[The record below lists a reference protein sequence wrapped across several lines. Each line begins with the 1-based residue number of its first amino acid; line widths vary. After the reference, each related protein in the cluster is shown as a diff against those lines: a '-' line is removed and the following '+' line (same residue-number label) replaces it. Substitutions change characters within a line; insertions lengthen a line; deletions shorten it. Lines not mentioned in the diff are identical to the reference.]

1 MDADGID
8 TGDYAEYMT
17 VPAGDLTPGVY
28 LIGTDAEQDADTE
41 EELDRDLNNG
51 DLNNGDLNNGDLDDG
66 DLDDDDQF
74 GDGAPR
80 LVYSVQSDDFWT
92 RVEMADLRAT
102 QIYEEAHA
110 MNPTSNVEPKRF
122 TTVEAFGSNE
132 LVYILRIRRGGWDV
146 G

>member
-17 VPAGDLTPGVY
+17 VPAGELQPGVY
-28 LIGTDAEQDADTE
+28 LIGTDADSDADIE
-41 EELDRDLNNG
+41 EELERDLDTAGIDNG
-51 DLNNGDLNNGDLDDG
+51 IDD
-66 DLDDDDQF
+66 DLDDDIDAAHVT
-74 GDGAPR
+74 DGAPR

-92 RVEMADLRAT
+92 RVELADLRAS
-102 QIYEEAHA
+102 QLYEEEHA
-110 MNPTSNVEPKRF
+110 RNPSKNTEPKRF
-122 TTVEAFGSNE
+122 TTVEAFGSDE

>member
-41 EELDRDLNNG
+41 EELDD
-51 DLNNGDLNNGDLDDG
+51 DLDN
-66 DLDDDDQF
+66 DDDDDHV

-110 MNPTSNVEPKRF
+110 LNPTSNVEPKRF

>member
-17 VPAGDLTPGVY
+17 VPAGDLQPGVY

-41 EELDRDLNNG
+41 EELEDDLENE
-51 DLNNGDLNNGDLDDG
+51 DEDDVASVT
-66 DLDDDDQF
+66 
-74 GDGAPR
+74 DGAPR

-92 RVEMADLRAT
+92 RVELADMRAA
-102 QIYEEAHA
+102 QLYEEAHA
-110 MNPTSNVEPKRF
+110 RNPAVNTEPKRF

>member
-17 VPAGDLTPGVY
+17 VPAGDLQPGVY

-41 EELDRDLNNG
+41 EELDDDLENED
-51 DLNNGDLNNGDLDDG
+51 DLEVEHVT
-66 DLDDDDQF
+66 
-74 GDGAPR
+74 DGAPR

-92 RVEMADLRAT
+92 RVELADLRAT

-110 MNPTSNVEPKRF
+110 RNPSTNAEPKRF

-132 LVYILRIRRGGWDV
+132 LVYILRIRRGGWGDDE
-146 G
+146 

>member
-41 EELDRDLNNG
+41 EELDRDLSEE
-51 DLNNGDLNNGDLDDG
+51 DLDDE
-66 DLDDDDQF
+66 DDDRF

-102 QIYEEAHA
+102 QIYEEGHA
-110 MNPTSNVEPKRF
+110 MNPLTNVEPKRF
-122 TTVEAFGSNE
+122 TTVEAFGSTE

-146 G
+146 DQL

>member
-17 VPAGDLTPGVY
+17 VAAGDLQPGVY
-28 LIGTDAEQDADTE
+28 LIGTDADHDADIE
-41 EELDRDLNNG
+41 EELERDLDTAG
-51 DLNNGDLNNGDLDDG
+51 IDEDEDDA
-66 DLDDDDQF
+66 DAAHVS
-74 GDGAPR
+74 DGAPR

-92 RVEMADLRAT
+92 RVELADLRAS
-102 QIYEEAHA
+102 QLYEEEHA
-110 MNPTSNVEPKRF
+110 RNPSKNTEPRRF
-122 TTVEAFGSNE
+122 TTVEAFGSDE

>member
-17 VPAGDLTPGVY
+17 VPAGDLQPGVY
-28 LIGTDAEQDADTE
+28 LIGTDAEQDADSE
-41 EELDRDLNNG
+41 EELDRDLQDG
-51 DLNNGDLNNGDLDDG
+51 EVEDDLDVAHVT
-66 DLDDDDQF
+66 
-74 GDGAPR
+74 DGAPR

-92 RVEMADLRAT
+92 RVELADLRAT

-110 MNPTSNVEPKRF
+110 RKPSTNTEPKRF

-146 G
+146 E

>member
-1 MDADGID
+1 MDVDGID

-17 VPAGDLTPGVY
+17 VPAGDLQPGVY

-41 EELDRDLNNG
+41 EELDDE
-51 DLNNGDLNNGDLDDG
+51 DS
-66 DLDDDDQF
+66 DDDIEIAHVT
-74 GDGAPR
+74 DGAPR

-92 RVEMADLRAT
+92 RVELADLRAT
-102 QIYEEAHA
+102 QLYEEAHA
-110 MNPTSNVEPKRF
+110 RNPEVNTEPKRF

-146 G
+146 GEPDLD

>member
-8 TGDYAEYMT
+8 TGDYAEYLT
-17 VPAGDLTPGVY
+17 VPAGELRPGVY
-28 LIGTDAEQDADTE
+28 LIGTDVGEDEDTD
-41 EELDRDLNNG
+41 EELD
-51 DLNNGDLNNGDLDDG
+51 DDE
-66 DLDDDDQF
+66 DDDEIDRTT
-74 GDGAPR
+74 DSAPR

-92 RVEMADLRAT
+92 RVELADLRAT
-102 QIYEEAHA
+102 QIYEEQHA
-110 MNPTSNVEPKRF
+110 RNPNSNVEAKRF

>member
-8 TGDYAEYMT
+8 SGDYAEYMT
-17 VPAGDLTPGVY
+17 VPAGDLRPGVY

-41 EELDRDLNNG
+41 DE
-51 DLNNGDLNNGDLDDG
+51 
-66 DLDDDDQF
+66 LDDDLENEEDIEVSHMS
-74 GDGAPR
+74 DGAPR

-92 RVEMADLRAT
+92 RVELADLRAT
-102 QIYEEAHA
+102 QIYEEDHA
-110 MNPTSNVEPKRF
+110 RNPTMNTEPKRF

>member
-41 EELDRDLNNG
+41 EELDRDLSEE
-51 DLNNGDLNNGDLDDG
+51 DLDDE
-66 DLDDDDQF
+66 DDDRF

-102 QIYEEAHA
+102 QIYEEGHA
-110 MNPTSNVEPKRF
+110 LNPLTNVEPKRF
-122 TTVEAFGSNE
+122 TTVEAFGSTE

-146 G
+146 DQL